1 MSFSAESIE
10 KVHPVFNASPDT
22 VSILKV
28 TKNILMAYLNFL
40 TLIYNPPGSGFID
53 IWEKNVNLYIH
64 SAIFTELQMGGNIK
78 TT

>member
-1 MSFSAESIE
+1 
-10 KVHPVFNASPDT
+10 
-22 VSILKV
+22 
-28 TKNILMAYLNFL
+28 MAYLNFL
-40 TLIYNPPGSGFID
+40 KLIYNPPGSGFID